1 MKKFK
6 KKVKVNESKFVDFV
20 DGLIEGTLNGD
31 WSEYE
36 EGEEVRYKYDFNDK
50 DYLEMLEENNI
61 EFNEVKEF
69 IGEGICYIVDEN
81 IWYNIS
87 IKDNIVLVDW
97 VNDTS
102 FDY

>member
-20 DGLIEGTLNGD
+20 DSLIEGTLNGD

-36 EGEEVRYKYDFNDK
+36 EGEEVRYKYDFNDEY
-50 DYLEMLEENNI
+50 YLEMLEENNI

-69 IGEGICYIVDEN
+69 IGEGICYIVDED